1 MNKTLLGLMAI
12 GTVFFA
18 GSAAAFSGTLGG
30 SQDLGTDVNAHVDY
44 SGVLDAVGE
53 AQGQAQA
60 VADAAQDV
68 AAAAQSQASSQA
80 QATADVAIGTEHGVQ
95 ASAQKDADA
104 GAKASLSA
112 KQGVFDSITGELH
125 GIASWIGSLWVKPT
139 LDAKPAMDATA
150 TGSLADQVAKHDG
163 SLDAY
168 YGSDLASTARVD
180 YNIPPP
186 PTPSVGFLG
195 EIQATFDALL
205 SM

>member
-18 GSAAAFSGTLGG
+18 GSAAALSGSLGG
-30 SQDLGTDVNAHVDY
+30 SQDMGTDLNAHVDY
-44 SGVLDAVGE
+44 SGVLDAVDQ
-53 AQGQAQA
+53 AQGA
-60 VADAAQDV
+60 ADAAAGAAQDV
-68 AAAAQSQASSQA
+68 AAAAQDQASSQA

-95 ASAQKDADA
+95 ASAQKDADV

-112 KQGVFDSITGELH
+112 KQGVFDSVTGELH
-125 GIASWIGSLWVKPT
+125 GIAAWFGGLFVKPT
-139 LDAKPAMDATA
+139 VDAKPAMDATA

-163 SLDAY
+163 KLDAY
-168 YGSDLASTARVD
+168 YGNDLASTARVD

-186 PTPSVGFLG
+186 PTPSIGFLG
-195 EIQATFDALL
+195 EIQATFDGLL